1 MFGKRQRATMNKRWW
16 CVTLGAIVILSVGAA
31 LWTPAHAQNDPTP
44 TPNVNWVQQPLGINV
59 RSGPGLQ
66 YGPIGA
72 LPVGAWVQP
81 LARDLSGA
89 WVLIAYLDRQGWVRA
104 DGVSWR
110 LDIAALPLIDVPS
123 PTAIPRPLYYN
134 TPGGPTYTPNAN
146 WVNVGAVVA
155 YVRSGPGRGYS
166 ALGLLATGDV
176 VDPVAH
182 DAALDWVLIRY
193 GDGYGWVRYDLVA
206 WATDI
211 ETLPMVDVPN
221 LTPSFTPIPILPT
234 ATRTPIPSFTP
245 TASATWTPSATSTRT
260 PSLTPTPTWT
270 TTPSLTPTETPSA
283 TPSVT
288 SSATASATL
297 TPSATPSFTATATFS
312 VTPSV
317 TPSPSATATATASP
331 SATLTPSPA
340 PSQTSTA
347 PPPSATSSH
356 TPTHTLSST
365 ATQTDTPSATATVT
379 ASATQTATSTHTPSA
394 TSQVIAALPT
404 EPPSTA
410 PPGAGV
416 PNVHPA
422 DKRAW
427 RWWLGG
433 LLGLGALG
441 YAGLYVRHWA
451 HLARY
456 REGFVLSACPIC
468 EAGHLHLEERRYR
481 LLGIPRVRRVVR
493 CDVCRS
499 VLREVGTRRW
509 RYAVDG
515 AENPALYDALNGR
528 VLSEDELLRMAPE
541 YAAVQYVEDEEL

>member
-1 MFGKRQRATMNKRWW
+1 MNKRWW
-16 CVTLGAIVILSVGAA
+16 YAGWGVVALVCVGAV
-31 LWTPAHAQNDPTP
+31 LWGPAYAQGKPTP

-72 LPVGAWVQP
+72 LAVGTWVQP
-81 LARDLSGA
+81 LARDPSGE

-110 LDIAALPLIDVPS
+110 LDIAALPLMDVPS

-211 ETLPMVDVPN
+211 AALPVVDVPN
-221 LTPSFTPIPILPT
+221 LTPSFTPVPILPT
-234 ATRTPIPSFTP
+234 VTRTSTPSATP
-245 TASATWTPSATSTRT
+245 TASAT
-260 PSLTPTPTWT
+260 
-270 TTPSLTPTETPSA
+270 
-283 TPSVT
+283 
-288 SSATASATL
+288 
-297 TPSATPSFTATATFS
+297 F
-312 VTPSV
+312 TPSV
-317 TPSPSATATATASP
+317 TPSATPTWTPSTTPSYTPTPTATATRTFTATPTATVTVSPTASATVTTTLTNTATPSPTATSSATHTPTPSETATQPPTVAPPTRTTTPSVTPLPTDTPTTRPTDTLAPTRSPTPSP
-331 SATLTPSPA
+331 SATPQAVAALA
-340 PSQTSTA
+340 TA
-347 PPPSATSSH
+347 PPPANPPNSSAPVAPQPSGTSWH
-356 TPTHTLSST
+356 W
-365 ATQTDTPSATATVT
+365 
-379 ASATQTATSTHTPSA
+379 
-394 TSQVIAALPT
+394 
-404 EPPSTA
+404 
-410 PPGAGV
+410 
-416 PNVHPA
+416 
-422 DKRAW
+422 K
-427 RWWLGG
+427 LGG
-433 LLGLGALG
+433 LLALGALL
-441 YAGLYVRHWA
+441 YLGLYLRQSV

-456 REGFVLSACPIC
+456 REGFVLTMCPVC
-468 EAGHLHLEERRYR
+468 EEGRLHLEERRYR
-481 LLGIPRVRRVVR
+481 LLGIPRARRVVR

-515 AENPALYDALNGR
+515 AENPALYEALNGR
-528 VLSEDELLRMAPE
+528 VLNEEELLRMAQE
-541 YAAVQYVEDEEL
+541 RAAVQYVEDEEL